1 MLEFYF
7 RNAQTL
13 DPYIFTFYEQ
23 GGGDVVVITTTGGV
37 YITSDLVGEDMD
49 GLAFDLLEKH
59 TN

>member
-1 MLEFYF
+1 MSEFYPV
-7 RNAQTL
+7 NIQL
-13 DPYIFTFYEQ
+13 VEPYIFTFYQQ
-23 GGGDVVVITTTGGV
+23 GGGDLVVITTTGGV